1 MVKNTKDIDFNL
13 KLEFSKYFNEIIKS
27 LVSESEQWTIHS
39 ENYDG
44 NIINDNSILYFNLEK
59 KKIFVSKETYAELN
73 KLTFKGLQ
81 IDRLRLIGFLPKK
94 LVYSCNMDYS
104 NLLNVINNDIELKG
118 EVFKN
123 LSKILFSIFSAD
135 KLEKQLHQY
144 AKFLVLQTISS
155 SEKGYRD
162 IFVDCLKQI
171 EEFDYRLLEICKK
184 TFSQEMEKRNTLA
197 ADIYLNMAE
206 MDDWNT
212 YSIKDLE
219 MFFEKRVIQKSFA
232 SLKSYLPYTF
242 NYKRAPFLYL
252 KVRELHDYLLSD
264 TDQFTDDDI
273 YKIKNFFIYIFFC
286 YFDKERKDVTFS
298 DILSGYFRENEL
310 KTPGIPESPFNV
322 YIFHKKIRKD
332 LYDFMKIALEYL
344 IERSEYGKVQF
355 NLSDYSHKNINVE
368 HKNGCKTFHTI
379 KSFYED
385 FIGFIKKL
393 QRDNPDLLEKID
405 FTYDSKREFSKVLNF
420 NNYSNFSYE
429 LSDDEYFYYRIA
441 KILCKTF
448 DVFSEIMKDN
458 DKTELKLLQREVTL
472 YRDQVEFY
480 KKLKENK

>member
-1 MVKNTKDIDFNL
+1 MVKNTKDMDFNL
-13 KLEFSKYFNEIIKS
+13 KLEFSKYFNDIIKS
-27 LVSESEQWTIHS
+27 LVNESEQWTIHS
-39 ENYDG
+39 GNYDG
-44 NIINDNSILYFNLEK
+44 HIINDNSILYFNLEK

-81 IDRLRLIGFLPKK
+81 IDRLRLISFLPKK

-135 KLEKQLHQY
+135 KLEKPLHQY
-144 AKFLVLQTISS
+144 AKFLTLQTVSF

-162 IFVDCLKQI
+162 VFVDCLKQI
-171 EEFDYRLLEICKK
+171 EEFDSRLLEICKK
-184 TFSQEMEKRNTLA
+184 TFSQGIETRNTLA
-197 ADIYLNMAE
+197 AEIYLNMVE

-212 YSIKDLE
+212 YSIEDLE
-219 MFFEKRVIQKSFA
+219 MFFEKRAIQKSFA
-232 SLKSYLPYTF
+232 SLRSYLPYTF

-264 TDQFTDDDI
+264 TNQLTDDDI

-298 DILSGYFRENEL
+298 DILSGYFRENGL
-310 KTPGIPESPFNV
+310 KTPGVPESPFNV
-322 YIFHKKIRKD
+322 YIFHKKIRKN
-332 LYDFMKIALEYL
+332 LYDFMKIAIEYL
-344 IERSEYGKVQF
+344 VERSEDGKIQF
-355 NLSDYSHKNINVE
+355 NLSDSSHKNITFKKDE
-368 HKNGCKTFHTI
+368 GCKTFHTI

-393 QRDNPDLLEKID
+393 QRDNPDLLDKID
-405 FTYDSKREFSKVLNF
+405 FTYDSKRNFSKVLNF
-420 NNYSNFSYE
+420 QNYSNFNFE
-429 LSDDEYFYYRIA
+429 LSDDEYFYYRIS

-458 DKTELKLLQREVTL
+458 NKTELELLQREVTL
-472 YRDQVEFY
+472 YRDQVEFI
-480 KKLKENK
+480 KNRNKNK

>member
-1 MVKNTKDIDFNL
+1 MVKNTKDTDFNL
-13 KLEFSKYFNEIIKS
+13 KLEFSKYFNDIIKS

-44 NIINDNSILYFNLEK
+44 NIINDYSILYFNLED

-81 IDRLRLIGFLPKK
+81 IDRLRLGGFLSKE

-135 KLEKQLHQY
+135 KFEKQLHQY
-144 AKFLVLQTISS
+144 AKVLVLQTISS

-162 IFVDCLKQI
+162 VFVDCLKQI
-171 EEFDYRLLEICKK
+171 EEFDSRLLEICKK
-184 TFSQEMEKRNTLA
+184 TFSQGIETRNTLA
-197 ADIYLNMAE
+197 AEIYLNMVE

-212 YSIKDLE
+212 YSIKNLE
-219 MFFEKRVIQKSFA
+219 IFFEKRIIQKSFA
-232 SLKSYLPYTF
+232 SLRSYLPYTF

-264 TDQFTDDDI
+264 TDQLTDDDI
-273 YKIKNFFIYIFFC
+273 YKIKNFFIYIFFG

-298 DILSGYFRENEL
+298 DILSGYFRENGL
-310 KTPGIPESPFNV
+310 NTPGIPESPFNV
-322 YIFHKKIRKD
+322 YIFHKKIRKN
-332 LYDFMKIALEYL
+332 LYDFMKIAIEYL
-344 IERSEYGKVQF
+344 VERSEDGKIQF
-355 NLSDYSHKNINVE
+355 NLSDSSHKNIIFKKGE
-368 HKNGCKTFHTI
+368 GCKTFHTI

-393 QRDNPDLLEKID
+393 QRDSPDLLEKID
-405 FTYDSKREFSKVLNF
+405 FTYDSKINFSKVLNF
-420 NNYSNFSYE
+420 QNYSNFNFE

-458 DKTELKLLQREVTL
+458 NKTELELLQREVTL
-472 YRDQVEFY
+472 YRNQVEFY